1 MIFYVTNIT
10 DFFTI
15 FASWTRR
22 KKSLGNSRLKP
33 PQLSPETHEKLT
45 NILVRFELAK
55 GDLFLR
61 EGEICKYYSMV
72 AQGMIRLFY
81 DKNGRD
87 LTEHFSYEKGIFV
100 SLESYFRQTPSYLM
114 IEALE
119 PTVIYSFPHDQ
130 LQRPYA
136 NESRGGTHV
145 LQNAGKLPDRITA
158 KSRCLSFRDR
168 PGTLPPTRHG
178 TPGSSQTGSPHP
190 HCLPAW
196 HDPRNV
202 KPSESWFALTISPP
216 G

>member
-33 PQLSPETHEKLT
+33 PRPETHEKLT

-119 PTVIYSFPHDQ
+119 PSVIYSFPHDQ
-130 LQRPYA
+130 LQDLMRTNHEVEHMYCKMLE
-136 NESRGGTHV
+136 NSLIESQQKADACRFETARERYRRLATEHPEVVKRAPLIHIASRLGMTPETLSRV
-145 LQNAGKLPDRITA
+145 RAGL
-158 KSRCLSFRDR
+158 L
-168 PGTLPPTRHG
+168 
-178 TPGSSQTGSPHP
+178 
-190 HCLPAW
+190 
-196 HDPRNV
+196 
-202 KPSESWFALTISPP
+202 
-216 G
+216 

>member
-1 MIFYVTNIT
+1 MDTKEEIIRQFEAQT
-10 DFFTI
+10 
-15 FASWTRR
+15 A
-22 KKSLGNSRLKP
+22 P
-33 PQLSPETHEKLT
+33 LSPETHEKLA

-114 IEALE
+114 IETLE

-130 LQRPYA
+130 LQDLMRTNHEVEHYRRLATEHPEVVKRA
-136 NESRGGTHV
+136 PLIHIASRLGMTPETLSRV
-145 LQNAGKLPDRITA
+145 RAGL
-158 KSRCLSFRDR
+158 L
-168 PGTLPPTRHG
+168 
-178 TPGSSQTGSPHP
+178 
-190 HCLPAW
+190 
-196 HDPRNV
+196 
-202 KPSESWFALTISPP
+202 
-216 G
+216 

>member
-1 MIFYVTNIT
+1 MDTKEEIIRQFEAQT
-10 DFFTI
+10 
-15 FASWTRR
+15 A
-22 KKSLGNSRLKP
+22 P
-33 PQLSPETHEKLT
+33 LSPETHEKLT

-114 IEALE
+114 IETLE

-130 LQRPYA
+130 LQDLMRTNHEVEHMYCKMLE
-136 NESRGGTHV
+136 NSLIESQQKADACRFETARERYRRLATEHPEVVKRAPLIHIASRLGMTPETLSRV
-145 LQNAGKLPDRITA
+145 RAGL
-158 KSRCLSFRDR
+158 L
-168 PGTLPPTRHG
+168 
-178 TPGSSQTGSPHP
+178 
-190 HCLPAW
+190 
-196 HDPRNV
+196 
-202 KPSESWFALTISPP
+202 
-216 G
+216 

>member
-1 MIFYVTNIT
+1 MDTKEEIIRQFEAQT
-10 DFFTI
+10 
-15 FASWTRR
+15 A
-22 KKSLGNSRLKP
+22 P
-33 PQLSPETHEKLT
+33 LSPETHEKLA

-114 IEALE
+114 IETLE

-130 LQRPYA
+130 LQDLMRTNHEVEHMYCKMLE
-136 NESRGGTHV
+136 NSLIESQQKADACRFETARERYRRLATEHPEVVKRAPLIHIASRLGMTPETLSRV
-145 LQNAGKLPDRITA
+145 RAGL
-158 KSRCLSFRDR
+158 L
-168 PGTLPPTRHG
+168 
-178 TPGSSQTGSPHP
+178 
-190 HCLPAW
+190 
-196 HDPRNV
+196 
-202 KPSESWFALTISPP
+202 
-216 G
+216 

>member
-1 MIFYVTNIT
+1 MDTKEEIIRQFEAQT
-10 DFFTI
+10 
-15 FASWTRR
+15 A
-22 KKSLGNSRLKP
+22 P
-33 PQLSPETHEKLT
+33 LSPETHEKLA

-114 IEALE
+114 IETLD

-130 LQRPYA
+130 LQDLMRTNHEVEHMYCKMLE
-136 NESRGGTHV
+136 NSLIESQQKADACRFETARERYRRLATEHPEVVKRAPLIHIASRLGMTPETLSRV
-145 LQNAGKLPDRITA
+145 RAGL
-158 KSRCLSFRDR
+158 L
-168 PGTLPPTRHG
+168 
-178 TPGSSQTGSPHP
+178 
-190 HCLPAW
+190 
-196 HDPRNV
+196 
-202 KPSESWFALTISPP
+202 
-216 G
+216 

>member
-1 MIFYVTNIT
+1 MDTKEEIIRQFEAQT
-10 DFFTI
+10 
-15 FASWTRR
+15 A
-22 KKSLGNSRLKP
+22 P
-33 PQLSPETHEKLT
+33 LSPETHEKLA

-72 AQGMIRLFY
+72 AQGMIRY

-130 LQRPYA
+130 LQDLMRA
-136 NESRGGTHV
+136 NHEVEHMYCKMLENSLIESQQKADACRFETARERYHRLATEHPEVVKRAPLIHIASRLGMTPETLSRV
-145 LQNAGKLPDRITA
+145 RAGL
-158 KSRCLSFRDR
+158 L
-168 PGTLPPTRHG
+168 
-178 TPGSSQTGSPHP
+178 
-190 HCLPAW
+190 
-196 HDPRNV
+196 
-202 KPSESWFALTISPP
+202 
-216 G
+216 

>member
-1 MIFYVTNIT
+1 MDTKEEIIRQFEAQT
-10 DFFTI
+10 
-15 FASWTRR
+15 A
-22 KKSLGNSRLKP
+22 P
-33 PQLSPETHEKLT
+33 LSPETHEKLA

-119 PTVIYSFPHDQ
+119 PSIIYSFPHDQ
-130 LQRPYA
+130 FQNLMRTNHEVEHMYCKMLE
-136 NESRGGTHV
+136 NSLIESQQKADACRFETARERYRRLATEHPEVVKRAPLIHIASRLGMTPETLSRV
-145 LQNAGKLPDRITA
+145 RAGL
-158 KSRCLSFRDR
+158 L
-168 PGTLPPTRHG
+168 
-178 TPGSSQTGSPHP
+178 
-190 HCLPAW
+190 
-196 HDPRNV
+196 
-202 KPSESWFALTISPP
+202 
-216 G
+216 

>member
-1 MIFYVTNIT
+1 MDTKEEIIRQFEAQT
-10 DFFTI
+10 
-15 FASWTRR
+15 A
-22 KKSLGNSRLKP
+22 P
-33 PQLSPETHEKLT
+33 LSPETHEKLA

-119 PTVIYSFPHDQ
+119 PTVIYSFTHDQ
-130 LQRPYA
+130 LQDLMRA
-136 NESRGGTHV
+136 NHEVEHMYCKMLENSLIESQQKADACRFETARERYHRLATEHPEVVKRAPLIHIASRLGMTPETLSRV
-145 LQNAGKLPDRITA
+145 RAGL
-158 KSRCLSFRDR
+158 L
-168 PGTLPPTRHG
+168 
-178 TPGSSQTGSPHP
+178 
-190 HCLPAW
+190 
-196 HDPRNV
+196 
-202 KPSESWFALTISPP
+202 
-216 G
+216 

>member
-1 MIFYVTNIT
+1 MDTKEEIIRQFEAQT
-10 DFFTI
+10 
-15 FASWTRR
+15 A
-22 KKSLGNSRLKP
+22 P
-33 PQLSPETHEKLT
+33 LSPETHEKLA

-100 SLESYFRQTPSYLM
+100 SLESYFRLTPSYLM

-130 LQRPYA
+130 LQDLMRTNHEVEHMYCKMLE
-136 NESRGGTHV
+136 NSLIESQQKADACRFEPARERYHRLATEHPEVVKRAPLIHIASRLGMTPETLSRV
-145 LQNAGKLPDRITA
+145 RAGL
-158 KSRCLSFRDR
+158 L
-168 PGTLPPTRHG
+168 
-178 TPGSSQTGSPHP
+178 
-190 HCLPAW
+190 
-196 HDPRNV
+196 
-202 KPSESWFALTISPP
+202 
-216 G
+216 

>member
-1 MIFYVTNIT
+1 MDTKEEIIRQFEAQT
-10 DFFTI
+10 
-15 FASWTRR
+15 A
-22 KKSLGNSRLKP
+22 P
-33 PQLSPETHEKLT
+33 LSPETHEKLA

-130 LQRPYA
+130 LHDLMRTNHEVEHTYCKMLE
-136 NESRGGTHV
+136 NSLIESQQKADACRFETARERYHRLATEHPEVVKRAPLIHIASRLGMTPETLSRV
-145 LQNAGKLPDRITA
+145 RAGL
-158 KSRCLSFRDR
+158 L
-168 PGTLPPTRHG
+168 
-178 TPGSSQTGSPHP
+178 
-190 HCLPAW
+190 
-196 HDPRNV
+196 
-202 KPSESWFALTISPP
+202 
-216 G
+216 

>member
-1 MIFYVTNIT
+1 MDTKEEIIRQFEAQTAPLN
-10 DFFTI
+10 
-15 FASWTRR
+15 
-22 KKSLGNSRLKP
+22 
-33 PQLSPETHEKLT
+33 PETHEKLA

-130 LQRPYA
+130 LQDLMRTNHEVEHMYCKMLE
-136 NESRGGTHV
+136 NSLIESQQKADACRFETARERYHRLATEHPEVVKRAPLIHIASRLGMTPETLSRV
-145 LQNAGKLPDRITA
+145 RAGL
-158 KSRCLSFRDR
+158 L
-168 PGTLPPTRHG
+168 
-178 TPGSSQTGSPHP
+178 
-190 HCLPAW
+190 
-196 HDPRNV
+196 
-202 KPSESWFALTISPP
+202 
-216 G
+216 

>member
-1 MIFYVTNIT
+1 MDTKEEIIRQFEAQT
-10 DFFTI
+10 
-15 FASWTRR
+15 A
-22 KKSLGNSRLKP
+22 P
-33 PQLSPETHEKLT
+33 LSPETHEKLT

-119 PTVIYSFPHDQ
+119 PPGIYSFPHDP
-130 LQRPYA
+130 LQDLMRTNHEVEHMYGKMLE
-136 NESRGGTHV
+136 NSLIESQQKADACRFETARERYHRLATEHPEVVKRAPLIHIASRLGMTPETLSRV
-145 LQNAGKLPDRITA
+145 RAGL
-158 KSRCLSFRDR
+158 L
-168 PGTLPPTRHG
+168 
-178 TPGSSQTGSPHP
+178 
-190 HCLPAW
+190 
-196 HDPRNV
+196 
-202 KPSESWFALTISPP
+202 
-216 G
+216 